1 MQALQPQGS
10 VTDDITCLIFNREY
24 FVYIL
29 IFITFP
35 TPNNLIIVLQYFFG
49 RKSFCQAFIVIYNII
64 LSEFRTLYFQS
75 CDHFHLDQTTQCKI
89 MPTIDS

>member
-64 LSEFRTLYFQS
+64 LSESRTLYFHLVTTFIWIKQLNAKS
-75 CDHFHLDQTTQCKI
+75 CLQ
-89 MPTIDS
+89 